1 MIFLK
6 SYLFALVIFLGL
18 DFIWLEKAAKSIYHA
33 QLSFILKDKFN
44 LTAAVI
50 FYLIFISG
58 LVFFVINPALNKS
71 SWHYALLAGL
81 FYGLITYATY
91 DLTNLSTLKN
101 WPILITV
108 IDISWGSI
116 LCALTSFLTYHFTK
130 YFT

>member
-58 LVFFVINPALNKS
+58 LVFFCNQSCIK
-71 SWHYALLAGL
+71 
-81 FYGLITYATY
+81 
-91 DLTNLSTLKN
+91 
-101 WPILITV
+101 
-108 IDISWGSI
+108 
-116 LCALTSFLTYHFTK
+116 
-130 YFT
+130 